1 MESLTLKENWK
12 TPFVSASF
20 RSVFWQCIRKGLS
33 FGGVAGIISGILQF
47 FSPDMGFKD
56 AAIMFVVCV
65 IGMPIFFAAML
76 VMLFPFL
83 HLPTFLFSLGK
94 MIAPRTYAIGLEEDR
109 FPIAKNDR
117 PIVDIP
123 LADYRGNTFVPLSVQ
138 GIDGNP
144 LGNSFDL
151 DYLENGNP
159 KHKEINITYFLDE
172 DKIRLI
178 DFMERV
184 DAQFKRLPQNN
195 N

>member
-1 MESLTLKENWK
+1 MEALTLKENWK

-20 RSVFWQCIRKGLS
+20 RSMLWQSIRKALS
-33 FGGVAGIISGILQF
+33 FGVVVGIILGILQF
-47 FSPDMGFKD
+47 FSPDMGFKE

-109 FPIAKNDR
+109 FTIAKNGR

-123 LADYRGNTFVPLSVQ
+123 LADYRRNTFVPLSVQ

-151 DYLENGNP
+151 DYLENGNW

-184 DAQFKRLPQNN
+184 DSQFKRLPQNN